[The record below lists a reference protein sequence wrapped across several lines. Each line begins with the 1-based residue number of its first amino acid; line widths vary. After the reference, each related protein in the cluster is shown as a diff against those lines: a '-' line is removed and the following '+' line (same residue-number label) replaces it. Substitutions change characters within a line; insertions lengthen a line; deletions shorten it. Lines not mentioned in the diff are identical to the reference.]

1 MPSTFYFNILKSVLL
16 LAEVKKIKWKKI
28 TLEVVSYAFQICL
41 SIYIYIYMH
50 IKLQNY

>member
-41 SIYIYIYMH
+41 SIYIYMH